1 MTGLRTHPLPKYLSI
16 ARVSAQEAIAYRFST
31 IVGVVTIF
39 IWVLILYFLWQAAYA
54 GTSSMAGYTWDDMR
68 TYVVLAFGINAMVG
82 WRVGYVMMAT
92 VRTGNVVI
100 EYVRPLNY
108 CLTQISRACGYC
120 LVEGLVSLVMCLLV
134 GITFVDIELPSSTAS
149 AFLFALS
156 LVLGLLTKALFVF
169 LVSLLAFWT
178 VSGLGLM
185 WMQQAVIQVF
195 SGTIVPLSLMPD
207 WLRSITSVLP
217 LRGIVSTP
225 LTFYL
230 GKAEP
235 LDAIGLLGMQVAW
248 VVVLFVLANAAWRRA
263 FDVAEIQGG

>member
-1 MTGLRTHPLPKYLSI
+1 MHPHPKYLSI
-16 ARVSAQEAIAYRFST
+16 ARVSAQEAVAYRLST
-31 IVGVVTIF
+31 IVGVVTTF
-39 IWVLILYFLWQAAYA
+39 IWVLILYSLWQAAYA

-82 WRVGYVMMAT
+82 WRVGNAMMTT

-108 CLTQISRACGYC
+108 SLTQISRACGYC
-120 LVEGLVSLVMCLLV
+120 LVEGLVSLTMCLLV
-134 GITFVDIELPSSTAS
+134 GVMFVHIVPPPSTAS
-149 AFLFALS
+149 ALLFALS

-178 VSGLGLM
+178 MSGQGLM

-195 SGTIVPLSLMPD
+195 SGTVVPLSLMPG
-207 WLRSITSVLP
+207 WLRSVTEVLP

-235 LDAIGLLGMQVAW
+235 LAALGLLGMQVGW
-248 VVVLFVLANAAWRRA
+248 LVVLFVLANAAWRRA